1 MSNVLNITNSVFG
14 LNMSVDVKEWC
25 LNISMEFSNPLEDLD
40 ICGSNT
46 EMPTIFV
53 TDITTLDQTKN
64 TEIEVNLSHISDG
77 NYIVTLELIDW
88 ADNSA
93 SEQWSLNLD
102 RTMPVV
108 DWSFAPSFENEL
120 IDHRQI
126 MTWDSDELVHAFFTH
141 DGLQLNE
148 WNNDD
153 EGAMNFVLEST
164 GEHEF
169 CITAYDSTEGQYNEN
184 VLVDCRIYVLNE
196 SVYETN
202 VDAQWNG
209 SLTTVDSVMSVLT
222 RGPNQEIWWQN
233 MDADERY
240 LITSG
245 AIYVQLEFNLVEG
258 LNEFVIEIGALDEID
273 VYKLHITRDTIAPII
288 SFEHNSSRNSTLN
301 SVKMIEGECEP
312 STYVMIWSVI
322 ETKEFICDSSG
333 TFNLEISVQE
343 SIGKHIIQ
351 GMTTDAVNNRNSYS
365 IEVINQDWIDW
376 AIDDAKNQGPMLWY
390 FLGGLLSGLML
401 ISVTVMLRSNLR
413 QRKLKNRNL
422 LSLEQSFD
430 EINELLNE
438 PSIVED
444 KIDWNTVNE
453 ELPEAEELNAWKERN
468 HSIYTIST
476 NDDDDLID
484 LD

>member
-1 MSNVLNITNSVFG
+1 MSI
-14 LNMSVDVKEWC
+14 DVKEWC
-25 LNISMEFSNPLEDLD
+25 LNISMEFSNPLDDLD

-53 TDITTLDQTKN
+53 TDNSTLDQTKN
-64 TEIEVNLSHISDG
+64 TEIEVNLSHIADG

-258 LNEFVIEIGALDEID
+258 LNEFVIEI
-273 VYKLHITRDTIAPII
+273 
-288 SFEHNSSRNSTLN
+288 
-301 SVKMIEGECEP
+301 
-312 STYVMIWSVI
+312 
-322 ETKEFICDSSG
+322 
-333 TFNLEISVQE
+333 
-343 SIGKHIIQ
+343 
-351 GMTTDAVNNRNSYS
+351 
-365 IEVINQDWIDW
+365 
-376 AIDDAKNQGPMLWY
+376 
-390 FLGGLLSGLML
+390 
-401 ISVTVMLRSNLR
+401 
-413 QRKLKNRNL
+413 
-422 LSLEQSFD
+422 
-430 EINELLNE
+430 
-438 PSIVED
+438 
-444 KIDWNTVNE
+444 
-453 ELPEAEELNAWKERN
+453 
-468 HSIYTIST
+468 
-476 NDDDDLID
+476 
-484 LD
+484 